1 MNQGSQTSDRRI
13 SLGRNA
19 DEKWQAC
26 CVPGWVSSLTP
37 ASGRRKWFETGSTRS
52 MADGGGH
59 GMLPALSKHRQHD
72 PSGWLD
78 RG

>member
-26 CVPGWVSSLTP
+26 CVPG
-37 ASGRRKWFETGSTRS
+37 
-52 MADGGGH
+52 
-59 GMLPALSKHRQHD
+59 
-72 PSGWLD
+72 
-78 RG
+78 